1 MRRSIFVVSLL
12 LLSCLSTQAKIVQY
26 QGDNGR
32 QYFTNVD
39 PVMPQRTHPQPPV
52 PVMRAPA
59 QTLRLIQELARQYNI
74 ESRLIQ
80 AIIRVESNFNPH
92 AVSSAGALGLM
103 QLMPATAERFG
114 VKDPFNPQAN
124 IEGGIRFL
132 KHLLRQF
139 PGDLRRVLA
148 AYNAGEYA
156 VRHYNGIPPYPETLR
171 YVKRVMTFYGFPS
184 GAKKIYRFRET
195 NGSILFTNTPR

>member
-1 MRRSIFVVSLL
+1 MRRCMFVVSFL

-26 QGDNGR
+26 KGHNGR
-32 QYFTNVD
+32 HYFTNVN
-39 PVMPQRTHPQPPV
+39 PVPPQRNHTQTPLPAIT
-52 PVMRAPA
+52 APA
-59 QTLRLIQELARQYNI
+59 QTVRLIQQLARRYNI

-80 AIIRVESNFNPH
+80 AIIRVESNFDPF

-114 VKDPFNPQAN
+114 VQDPFNPQAN

-139 PGDLRRVLA
+139 PGDLRHVLA
-148 AYNAGEYA
+148 AYNAGERA
-156 VRHYNGIPPYPETLR
+156 VRRYNGIPPYPETQR
-171 YVKRVMTFYGFPS
+171 YVERVMTFYGVP
-184 GAKKIYRFRET
+184 ARKKIYRFRRT
-195 NGSILFTNTPR
+195 NGSILFTNMPR